1 MPVVQFVENNTVV
14 LTQLLEQPPSENEN
28 IKIKGRKAKVSNVK
42 FTDDNVV
49 YVYVIFDKVIKN
61 NPANDPKK
69 KKR

>member
-14 LTQLLEQPPSENEN
+14 LTQLLEKPPSENEN
-28 IKIKGRKAKVSNVK
+28 IKIKGRKGKVSTIK
-42 FTDDNVV
+42 ITDDNVV
-49 YVYVIFDKVIKN
+49 YVYVIFDKVVKN

>member
-14 LTQLLEQPPSENEN
+14 LTQLLEKPPSENEN
-28 IKIKGRKAKVSNVK
+28 IKIKGRKGKVSTIK
-42 FTDDNVV
+42 MTDDNVV
-49 YVYVIFDKVIKN
+49 YVYVIFDKVVKN

>member
-14 LTQLLEQPPSENEN
+14 LTQLLEKPPSENEN
-28 IKIKGRKAKVSNVK
+28 IKIKGRKGKVSTIK
-42 FTDDNVV
+42 ITDDNVV
-49 YVYVIFDKVIKN
+49 YVYVIFDKVVKS

>member
-14 LTQLLEQPPSENEN
+14 LTQLLEKPPSENEN
-28 IKIKGRKAKVSNVK
+28 IKIKGRKGRVSTIK
-42 FTDDNVV
+42 ITDDNVV
-49 YVYVIFDKVIKN
+49 YVYVIFDKVVKN